1 MGKDSSA
8 VAEERKVWVTDF
20 VAKGCASRFATEW
33 SFVWCKYS
41 EIKSGDKIF
50 GGRIRPLSEGFY
62 NSYGSGSDR
71 FWRFSF
77 LRLVGSLFEERDAS
91 ECCCQRDDS
100 DRDSA
105 GRRKICRE
113 HRGSARNHAE

>member
-41 EIKSGDKIF
+41 EIKSGDKTLDAEF
-50 GGRIRPLSEGFY
+50 RSLVERFY
-62 NSYGSGSDR
+62 KSRRDYAATAWAGLR
-71 FWRFSF
+71 FC
-77 LRLVGSLFEERDAS
+77 AS
-91 ECCCQRDDS
+91 
-100 DRDSA
+100 
-105 GRRKICRE
+105 
-113 HRGSARNHAE
+113 

>member
-41 EIKSGDKIF
+41 EIKSGDKTLDAELDRWSKDF
-50 GGRIRPLSEGFY
+50 TSRGGITQR
-62 NSYGSGSDR
+62 
-71 FWRFSF
+71 
-77 LRLVGSLFEERDAS
+77 RLGLVCVFALH
-91 ECCCQRDDS
+91 
-100 DRDSA
+100 
-105 GRRKICRE
+105 KE
-113 HRGSARNHAE
+113 HARATSRH